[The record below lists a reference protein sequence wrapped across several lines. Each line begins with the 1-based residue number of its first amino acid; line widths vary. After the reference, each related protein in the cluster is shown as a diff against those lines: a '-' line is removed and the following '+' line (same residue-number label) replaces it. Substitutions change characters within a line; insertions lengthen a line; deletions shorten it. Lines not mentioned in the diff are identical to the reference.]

1 MNREKM
7 DHYERSSLNGFVA
20 HELDRA
26 TARRKNDTWIQE
38 QMKSESAR
46 FVPLWRLKNLFTE
59 GPAPRAAL
67 LNAVELGEE
76 TIRTALS
83 VSFLGEERGRAIY
96 AVELPKDDPSVPERM
111 AGFGQFHE
119 LRTMSPI
126 LERPEGALLAY
137 SRAVTYW
144 HSRHRFCGDC
154 GSPTRITH
162 GGHIR
167 VCTNDTCGQQHFPR
181 TDPAIIV
188 RIDSG
193 DSCLLGR
200 QAIWPKHRYSVI
212 AGFVEPGETLEDA
225 VVREVME
232 ETGVRVKSV
241 HYHSSQ
247 PWPFPSSLM
256 LGFSATADKEDTRL
270 RDHELEDARW
280 FSRVE
285 MESGIR
291 DGSLLLPPVISI
303 AFRLV
308 EDWFNSKGAVSLRGF
323 LEECGISI
331 ESLQAFRPA

>member
-1 MNREKM
+1 M
-7 DHYERSSLNGFVA
+7 DNYTRSSLNGFVA
-20 HELDRA
+20 HTLDRA
-26 TARRKNDTWIQE
+26 TARRKSDTWIQE
-38 QMKSESAR
+38 RLTSGDTR
-46 FVPLWRLKNLFTE
+46 FTPVWRLKNLFTDD
-59 GPAPRAAL
+59 PAPRIAL
-67 LNAVELGEE
+67 LSASELGEE
-76 TIRTALS
+76 AIRSAPS
-83 VSFLGEERGRAIY
+83 VSFLGEEKGRPIY
-96 AVELPKDDPSVPERM
+96 AVELPPNDDGVPERL
-111 AGFGQFHE
+111 APFGKFHE

-137 SRAVTYW
+137 ARAVAYW

-167 VCTNDTCGQQHFPR
+167 VCTNESCGQQHFPR

-188 RIDSG
+188 RVDSG

-200 QAIWPKHRYSVI
+200 QAIWAPHRYSVI

-232 ETGVRVKSV
+232 ETGVRVRSV

-247 PWPFPSSLM
+247 PWPFPSSIM
-256 LGFSATADKEDTRL
+256 LGFSATAEKDDTRL

-280 FSRVE
+280 FSREE
-285 MESGIR
+285 MESGVR
-291 DGSLLLPPVISI
+291 NGTLLLPPSVSI

-308 EDWFNSKGAVSLRGF
+308 EDWFDSKGPVSLRRF
-323 LEECGISI
+323 LEELGLNL
-331 ESLQAFRPA
+331 ETLQSFRPT